1 MGWLIA
7 LGVLAFLA
15 LLPLGVRVKYDADG
29 AAGWALLGPV
39 RIRLFPRPKKE
50 KKQKKERR
58 GKQAQPERE
67 KPEQPSRPAQRTP
80 EQPHPAQP
88 ARNGKPKESGG
99 RLTDFLPLVRLG
111 LDFLGDF
118 RRKLRVNR
126 LVLRLTLAGDDPC
139 DLAVD
144 YGRAWAAVGNLLAA
158 MQRAF
163 VIQKRDVEVQCDFL
177 GEETKVVF
185 AMDLTITLGRI
196 LGLLVKYGI
205 RAVAILLK
213 MKNQK
218 AVQNNE

>member
-1 MGWLIA
+1 MGWLI
-7 LGVLAFLA
+7 FLA
-15 LLPLGVRVKYDADG
+15 ILIGLGCVPLGVRLRYDEDG
-29 AAGWALLGPV
+29 PLAAVLLGRLPIVLYPV
-39 RIRLFPRPKKE
+39 PGWLKKLTSREKKDGEKKPKKE
-50 KKQKKERR
+50 NPKKEM
-58 GKQAQPERE
+58 P
-67 KPEQPSRPAQRTP
+67 
-80 EQPHPAQP
+80 
-88 ARNGKPKESGG
+88 PKDTVGEAPQGG
-99 RLTDFLPLVRLG
+99 SWKKFLPLVQLG
-111 LDFLGDF
+111 LHFLGDF

-139 DLAVD
+139 DLAVN

>member
-1 MGWLIA
+1 MGWLI
-7 LGVLAFLA
+7 FLA
-15 LLPLGVRVKYDADG
+15 ILIGLGCVPLGVRLRYDEDG
-29 AAGWALLGPV
+29 PLAAVLLGRLPIVLYPV
-39 RIRLFPRPKKE
+39 PGWLKKLTSREKKPGENKPKEEKPKKE
-50 KKQKKERR
+50 KPQKAAENP
-58 GKQAQPERE
+58 Q
-67 KPEQPSRPAQRTP
+67 
-80 EQPHPAQP
+80 
-88 ARNGKPKESGG
+88 GG
-99 RLTDFLPLVRLG
+99 SWKKFLPLVQLG
-111 LDFLGDF
+111 LHFLGDF

-139 DLAVD
+139 DLAVN

-158 MQRAF
+158 MQQAF

>member
-1 MGWLIA
+1 MGWLI
-7 LGVLAFLA
+7 FLA
-15 LLPLGVRVKYDADG
+15 ILIGLGCLPLGVRLRYDEDG
-29 AAGWALLGPV
+29 PLAAVLLG
-39 RIRLFPRPKKE
+39 RLPIVLYPLPGWLKKLTSREKKDGEKKPKKE
-50 KKQKKERR
+50 KPKKE
-58 GKQAQPERE
+58 
-67 KPEQPSRPAQRTP
+67 KP
-80 EQPHPAQP
+80 
-88 ARNGKPKESGG
+88 PKDTVGEAPQGG
-99 RLTDFLPLVRLG
+99 SWKKFLPLVRLG
-111 LDFLGDF
+111 LHFLGDF

-139 DLAVD
+139 DLAVN

-158 MQRAF
+158 LERAF

-185 AMDLTITLGRI
+185 AMDLTITLGRV

-205 RAVAILLK
+205 RAVKILLK

>member
-1 MGWLIA
+1 MGWLI
-7 LGVLAFLA
+7 FLA
-15 LLPLGVRVKYDADG
+15 ILIGLGCLPLGVRLRYDEDG
-29 AAGWALLGPV
+29 PLAAVLLGRLPIVLYPV
-39 RIRLFPRPKKE
+39 PGWLKKLTSREKKPGENKPKEEKPKKE
-50 KKQKKERR
+50 KPQKAAENP
-58 GKQAQPERE
+58 Q
-67 KPEQPSRPAQRTP
+67 
-80 EQPHPAQP
+80 
-88 ARNGKPKESGG
+88 GG
-99 RLTDFLPLVRLG
+99 SWKKFLPLVQLG
-111 LDFLGDF
+111 LHFLGDF

-139 DLAVD
+139 DLAVN

-185 AMDLTITLGRI
+185 AMDLTITLGRV

-205 RAVAILLK
+205 RAVTILLK

>member
-1 MGWLIA
+1 MGWLI
-7 LGVLAFLA
+7 FLA
-15 LLPLGVRVKYDADG
+15 ILIGLGCVPLGVRLRYDEDG
-29 AAGWALLGPV
+29 PLAAVLLG
-39 RIRLFPRPKKE
+39 RLPIVLYPLPGWLKKLTSREKKDGEKKPKKE
-50 KKQKKERR
+50 KPKKE
-58 GKQAQPERE
+58 
-67 KPEQPSRPAQRTP
+67 KPQKDTVGEGPQ
-80 EQPHPAQP
+80 
-88 ARNGKPKESGG
+88 GG
-99 RLTDFLPLVRLG
+99 SWKKFLPLVRLG
-111 LDFLGDF
+111 LHFLGDF

-139 DLAVD
+139 DLAVN
-144 YGRAWAAVGNLLAA
+144 YGRAWAAAGNLLAA
-158 MQRAF
+158 MQRVF

-185 AMDLTITLGRI
+185 AMNLTITLGRI

>member
-1 MGWLIA
+1 MGWLI
-7 LGVLAFLA
+7 FLA
-15 LLPLGVRVKYDADG
+15 ILIGLGCVPLGVRLRYDEDG
-29 AAGWALLGPV
+29 PLAAVLLG
-39 RIRLFPRPKKE
+39 RLPIVLYPLPGWLKKLTSREKKDGEEKPKKE
-50 KKQKKERR
+50 KPKKE
-58 GKQAQPERE
+58 
-67 KPEQPSRPAQRTP
+67 KP
-80 EQPHPAQP
+80 
-88 ARNGKPKESGG
+88 PKDTVGEAPQGG
-99 RLTDFLPLVRLG
+99 SWKKFLPLVRLG
-111 LDFLGDF
+111 LHFLGDF

-139 DLAVD
+139 DLAVN

>member
-1 MGWLIA
+1 MGWLI
-7 LGVLAFLA
+7 FLA
-15 LLPLGVRVKYDADG
+15 ILIGLGCVPLGVRLRYDEDG
-29 AAGWALLGPV
+29 PLAAVLLG
-39 RIRLFPRPKKE
+39 RLPIVLYPLPGWLKKLTSREKKDGEKKPKKE
-50 KKQKKERR
+50 KPKKE
-58 GKQAQPERE
+58 
-67 KPEQPSRPAQRTP
+67 KPPKDTVGEA
-80 EQPHPAQP
+80 PH
-88 ARNGKPKESGG
+88 GG
-99 RLTDFLPLVRLG
+99 SWKKFLPLVRLG
-111 LDFLGDF
+111 LHFLGDF

-139 DLAVD
+139 DLAVN

>member
-1 MGWLIA
+1 MGWLI
-7 LGVLAFLA
+7 FLA
-15 LLPLGVRVKYDADG
+15 ILIGLGCLPLGVRLRYDEDG
-29 AAGWALLGPV
+29 PLAAVLLGRLPIVLYPV
-39 RIRLFPRPKKE
+39 PGWLKKLTSREKKPGENKPKEEKPKKE
-50 KKQKKERR
+50 KPQKAAENP
-58 GKQAQPERE
+58 Q
-67 KPEQPSRPAQRTP
+67 
-80 EQPHPAQP
+80 
-88 ARNGKPKESGG
+88 GG
-99 RLTDFLPLVRLG
+99 SWKKFLPLVQLG
-111 LDFLGDF
+111 LHFLGDF

-139 DLAVD
+139 DLAVN
-144 YGRAWAAVGNLLAA
+144 YGRAWAAVGSLLAA

>member
-1 MGWLIA
+1 MGWLI
-7 LGVLAFLA
+7 FLA
-15 LLPLGVRVKYDADG
+15 ILIGLGCVPLGVRLRYDEDG
-29 AAGWALLGPV
+29 PLAAVLLG
-39 RIRLFPRPKKE
+39 RLPIVLYPLPGWLKKLTSREKKDGEKKPKKE
-50 KKQKKERR
+50 KPKKE
-58 GKQAQPERE
+58 
-67 KPEQPSRPAQRTP
+67 KP
-80 EQPHPAQP
+80 
-88 ARNGKPKESGG
+88 PKDTVGEAPQGG
-99 RLTDFLPLVRLG
+99 SWKKFLPLVRLG
-111 LDFLGDF
+111 IHFLGDF

-139 DLAVD
+139 DLAVN

>member
-1 MGWLIA
+1 MGWLI
-7 LGVLAFLA
+7 FLA
-15 LLPLGVRVKYDADG
+15 ILIGLGCLPLGVRLRYDEDG
-29 AAGWALLGPV
+29 PLAAVLLG
-39 RIRLFPRPKKE
+39 RLPIVLYSVPGWLKKLTSREKKTGENKPKEEKTKKE
-50 KKQKKERR
+50 KPQKAAENP
-58 GKQAQPERE
+58 Q
-67 KPEQPSRPAQRTP
+67 
-80 EQPHPAQP
+80 
-88 ARNGKPKESGG
+88 GG
-99 RLTDFLPLVRLG
+99 SWKKFLPLVQLG
-111 LDFLGDF
+111 LHFLGDF

-139 DLAVD
+139 DLAVN

-185 AMDLTITLGRI
+185 AMDLTITLGRV

-205 RAVAILLK
+205 RAVTILLK

>member
-1 MGWLIA
+1 MGWLI
-7 LGVLAFLA
+7 FLA
-15 LLPLGVRVKYDADG
+15 ILIGLGCLPLGVRLRYDEDG
-29 AAGWALLGPV
+29 PLAAVLLG
-39 RIRLFPRPKKE
+39 RLPIVLYPPPGWLKKLTSREKKTGENKPKEEKPKKE
-50 KKQKKERR
+50 KPQKAAENP
-58 GKQAQPERE
+58 Q
-67 KPEQPSRPAQRTP
+67 
-80 EQPHPAQP
+80 
-88 ARNGKPKESGG
+88 GG
-99 RLTDFLPLVRLG
+99 SWKKFLPLVQLG
-111 LDFLGDF
+111 LHFLGDF

-139 DLAVD
+139 DLAVN

-158 MQRAF
+158 LERAF

-185 AMDLTITLGRI
+185 AMDLTITLGRV

-205 RAVAILLK
+205 RAVTILLK

>member
-1 MGWLIA
+1 MGWLI
-7 LGVLAFLA
+7 FLA
-15 LLPLGVRVKYDADG
+15 ILIGLGCLPLGVRLRYDEDG
-29 AAGWALLGPV
+29 PLAAVLLGRLPIVLYPV
-39 RIRLFPRPKKE
+39 PGWLKKLTSREKKPGENKPKEEKPKKE
-50 KKQKKERR
+50 KPQKAAENP
-58 GKQAQPERE
+58 Q
-67 KPEQPSRPAQRTP
+67 
-80 EQPHPAQP
+80 
-88 ARNGKPKESGG
+88 GG
-99 RLTDFLPLVRLG
+99 SWKKFLPLVQLG
-111 LDFLGDF
+111 LHFLGDF

-139 DLAVD
+139 DLAVN

-158 MQRAF
+158 LERAF

-185 AMDLTITLGRI
+185 AMDLTITLDRV

-205 RAVAILLK
+205 RAVTILLK

>member
-1 MGWLIA
+1 MGWLI
-7 LGVLAFLA
+7 FLA
-15 LLPLGVRVKYDADG
+15 ILIGLGCVPLGVRLRYDEDG
-29 AAGWALLGPV
+29 PLAAVLLGRLPIVLYPV
-39 RIRLFPRPKKE
+39 PGWLKKLTSREKKDGEKKPKKE
-50 KKQKKERR
+50 KPKKE
-58 GKQAQPERE
+58 
-67 KPEQPSRPAQRTP
+67 KP
-80 EQPHPAQP
+80 
-88 ARNGKPKESGG
+88 PKDTIGEGPQGG
-99 RLTDFLPLVRLG
+99 SWKKFLPLVRLG
-111 LDFLGDF
+111 LHFLGDF

-139 DLAVD
+139 DLAVN

>member
-1 MGWLIA
+1 MGWLI
-7 LGVLAFLA
+7 FLA
-15 LLPLGVRVKYDADG
+15 ILIGLGCLPLGVRLRYDEDG
-29 AAGWALLGPV
+29 PLAAVLLGRLPIVLYPV
-39 RIRLFPRPKKE
+39 PGWLKKLTSREKKTGENKPKEEKPKKE
-50 KKQKKERR
+50 KPQKAAENP
-58 GKQAQPERE
+58 Q
-67 KPEQPSRPAQRTP
+67 
-80 EQPHPAQP
+80 
-88 ARNGKPKESGG
+88 GG
-99 RLTDFLPLVRLG
+99 SWKKFLPLVQLG
-111 LDFLGDF
+111 LHFLGDF

-139 DLAVD
+139 DLAVN

>member
-1 MGWLIA
+1 MGWLI
-7 LGVLAFLA
+7 FLA
-15 LLPLGVRVKYDADG
+15 ILIGLGCVPLGVRLRYDEEG
-29 AAGWALLGPV
+29 PLAAVLLG
-39 RIRLFPRPKKE
+39 RLPIVLYPLPGWLKKLTSREKKDGEKKPKKE
-50 KKQKKERR
+50 KPKKE
-58 GKQAQPERE
+58 
-67 KPEQPSRPAQRTP
+67 KP
-80 EQPHPAQP
+80 
-88 ARNGKPKESGG
+88 PKDTVGEGPQGG
-99 RLTDFLPLVRLG
+99 SWKKFLPLVRLG
-111 LDFLGDF
+111 LHFLGDF

-139 DLAVD
+139 DLAEN

>member
-1 MGWLIA
+1 MGWLI
-7 LGVLAFLA
+7 FLA
-15 LLPLGVRVKYDADG
+15 ILIGLGCVPLGVRLRYDEDG
-29 AAGWALLGPV
+29 PLAAVLLGRLPIVLYPV
-39 RIRLFPRPKKE
+39 PGWLKKLTSREKKPGENKPKEEKPKKE
-50 KKQKKERR
+50 KPQKAAENP
-58 GKQAQPERE
+58 Q
-67 KPEQPSRPAQRTP
+67 
-80 EQPHPAQP
+80 
-88 ARNGKPKESGG
+88 GG
-99 RLTDFLPLVRLG
+99 SWKKFLPLVQLG
-111 LDFLGDF
+111 LRFLGDF

-139 DLAVD
+139 DLAVN

>member
-1 MGWLIA
+1 MGWLI
-7 LGVLAFLA
+7 FLA
-15 LLPLGVRVKYDADG
+15 ILIGLGCVPLGVRLRYDEEG
-29 AAGWALLGPV
+29 PLAAVLLG
-39 RIRLFPRPKKE
+39 RLPIVLYPLPGWLKKLTSREKKDGEKKPKKE
-50 KKQKKERR
+50 KPKKE
-58 GKQAQPERE
+58 
-67 KPEQPSRPAQRTP
+67 KPQKDTVGEGPQ
-80 EQPHPAQP
+80 
-88 ARNGKPKESGG
+88 GG
-99 RLTDFLPLVRLG
+99 SWKKFLPLVRLG
-111 LDFLGDF
+111 LHFLGDF

-139 DLAVD
+139 DLAVN
-144 YGRAWAAVGNLLAA
+144 YGRAWAAAGNLLAA
-158 MQRAF
+158 MQRVF

-185 AMDLTITLGRI
+185 AMNLTITLGRI

>member
-1 MGWLIA
+1 MGWLI
-7 LGVLAFLA
+7 FLA
-15 LLPLGVRVKYDADG
+15 ILIGLGCLPLGVRLRYDEDGPLAAVLLGRLPIVLYPVPGWLKKLTSREKKDG
-29 AAGWALLGPV
+29 AKK
-39 RIRLFPRPKKE
+39 PKKE
-50 KKQKKERR
+50 KPKKE
-58 GKQAQPERE
+58 
-67 KPEQPSRPAQRTP
+67 KP
-80 EQPHPAQP
+80 
-88 ARNGKPKESGG
+88 PKDTVGEGPQGG
-99 RLTDFLPLVRLG
+99 SWKKFLPLVRLG
-111 LDFLGDF
+111 LHFLGDF

-139 DLAVD
+139 DLAVN

-158 MQRAF
+158 LQRAF

>member
-1 MGWLIA
+1 MGWLI
-7 LGVLAFLA
+7 FLA
-15 LLPLGVRVKYDADG
+15 ILIGLGCVPLGVRLRYDEDG
-29 AAGWALLGPV
+29 PLAAVLLGRLPIVLDAV
-39 RIRLFPRPKKE
+39 RGWLKELTSREKKDGEKKPKKE
-50 KKQKKERR
+50 KPKKE
-58 GKQAQPERE
+58 
-67 KPEQPSRPAQRTP
+67 KP
-80 EQPHPAQP
+80 
-88 ARNGKPKESGG
+88 PKDTVGEGPQGG
-99 RLTDFLPLVRLG
+99 SWKKFLPLVRLG
-111 LDFLGDF
+111 LHFLGDF

-139 DLAVD
+139 DLAVN

>member
-1 MGWLIA
+1 MGWLI
-7 LGVLAFLA
+7 FLA
-15 LLPLGVRVKYDADG
+15 ILIGLGCVPLGVRLRYDEEG
-29 AAGWALLGPV
+29 PLAAVLLG
-39 RIRLFPRPKKE
+39 RLPIVLYPLPGWLKKLTSREKKDGEKKPKKE
-50 KKQKKERR
+50 KPKKEE
-58 GKQAQPERE
+58 P
-67 KPEQPSRPAQRTP
+67 
-80 EQPHPAQP
+80 
-88 ARNGKPKESGG
+88 PKDTVGEAPQGG
-99 RLTDFLPLVRLG
+99 SWKKFLPLVRLG
-111 LDFLGDF
+111 LHFLGDF

-139 DLAVD
+139 DLAVN

>member
-1 MGWLIA
+1 MGWLI
-7 LGVLAFLA
+7 FLA
-15 LLPLGVRVKYDADG
+15 ILIGLGCVPLGVRLRYDEDG
-29 AAGWALLGPV
+29 PLAAVLLGRLPIVLYPV
-39 RIRLFPRPKKE
+39 PGWLKKLTSREKKTGENKPKEEKPKKE
-50 KKQKKERR
+50 KPQKAAENP
-58 GKQAQPERE
+58 Q
-67 KPEQPSRPAQRTP
+67 
-80 EQPHPAQP
+80 
-88 ARNGKPKESGG
+88 GG
-99 RLTDFLPLVRLG
+99 SWKKFLPLVQLG
-111 LDFLGDF
+111 LHFLGDF

-139 DLAVD
+139 DLAVN

>member
-1 MGWLIA
+1 MGWLI
-7 LGVLAFLA
+7 FLA
-15 LLPLGVRVKYDADG
+15 ILIGLGCLPLGVRLRYDEDG
-29 AAGWALLGPV
+29 PLAAVLLGRLPIVLYPV
-39 RIRLFPRPKKE
+39 PGWLKKLTSREKKTGENKPKEEKPKKE
-50 KKQKKERR
+50 KPQKAAENP
-58 GKQAQPERE
+58 Q
-67 KPEQPSRPAQRTP
+67 
-80 EQPHPAQP
+80 
-88 ARNGKPKESGG
+88 GG
-99 RLTDFLPLVRLG
+99 SWKKFLPLVRLG
-111 LDFLGDF
+111 LHFLGDF

-139 DLAVD
+139 DLAVN

>member
-1 MGWLIA
+1 MGWLI
-7 LGVLAFLA
+7 FLA
-15 LLPLGVRVKYDADG
+15 ILIGLGCLPLGVRLRYDEDG
-29 AAGWALLGPV
+29 PLAAVLLGRLPIVLYPV
-39 RIRLFPRPKKE
+39 PGWLKKLTSREKKPGENKPKEEKPKKE
-50 KKQKKERR
+50 KPKKAAENPQ
-58 GKQAQPERE
+58 GGSWE
-67 KPEQPSRPAQRTP
+67 K
-80 EQPHPAQP
+80 
-88 ARNGKPKESGG
+88 
-99 RLTDFLPLVRLG
+99 FLPLVQLG
-111 LDFLGDF
+111 LHFLGDF

-139 DLAVD
+139 DLAVN

-158 MQRAF
+158 LERAF

-185 AMDLTITLGRI
+185 AMDLTITLGRV

-205 RAVAILLK
+205 RAVTILLK

>member
-1 MGWLIA
+1 MGWLI
-7 LGVLAFLA
+7 FLA
-15 LLPLGVRVKYDADG
+15 ILIGLGCVPLGVRLRYDEDG
-29 AAGWALLGPV
+29 LLAAVLLG
-39 RIRLFPRPKKE
+39 RLPIVLYPLPGWLKKLTSREKKDGEKKPKKE
-50 KKQKKERR
+50 KPKKE
-58 GKQAQPERE
+58 
-67 KPEQPSRPAQRTP
+67 KP
-80 EQPHPAQP
+80 
-88 ARNGKPKESGG
+88 PKDTIGEAPQGG
-99 RLTDFLPLVRLG
+99 SWKKFLPLVRLG
-111 LDFLGDF
+111 LHFLGDF

-139 DLAVD
+139 DLAVN

-205 RAVAILLK
+205 HAVAILLK

>member
-1 MGWLIA
+1 MGWLI
-7 LGVLAFLA
+7 FLA
-15 LLPLGVRVKYDADG
+15 ILIGLGCLPLGVRLRYDEDG
-29 AAGWALLGPV
+29 PLAAVLLG
-39 RIRLFPRPKKE
+39 RLPIVLYPLPGWLKKLTSREKKPGENKPKEEKPKKE
-50 KKQKKERR
+50 KPQKAAENP
-58 GKQAQPERE
+58 Q
-67 KPEQPSRPAQRTP
+67 
-80 EQPHPAQP
+80 
-88 ARNGKPKESGG
+88 GG
-99 RLTDFLPLVRLG
+99 SWKKFLPLVQLG
-111 LDFLGDF
+111 LHFLGDF

-139 DLAVD
+139 DLAVN

-158 MQRAF
+158 LKRAF

-185 AMDLTITLGRI
+185 AMDLTITLGRV

-205 RAVAILLK
+205 RAVKILLK

>member
-1 MGWLIA
+1 MGWLI
-7 LGVLAFLA
+7 FLA
-15 LLPLGVRVKYDADG
+15 ILIGLGCVPLGVRLRYDEDG
-29 AAGWALLGPV
+29 PLAAVLLG
-39 RIRLFPRPKKE
+39 RLPIVLYPLPGWLKKLTSREKKDGEKKPKKE
-50 KKQKKERR
+50 KPKKE
-58 GKQAQPERE
+58 
-67 KPEQPSRPAQRTP
+67 KP
-80 EQPHPAQP
+80 
-88 ARNGKPKESGG
+88 PKDTIGEGPQGG
-99 RLTDFLPLVRLG
+99 SWKKFLPLVRLG
-111 LDFLGDF
+111 LHFLGDF

-139 DLAVD
+139 DLAVN

-185 AMDLTITLGRI
+185 AMYLTITLGRI

>member
-1 MGWLIA
+1 MGWLI
-7 LGVLAFLA
+7 FLA
-15 LLPLGVRVKYDADG
+15 ILIGLGCLPLGVRLRYDEDG
-29 AAGWALLGPV
+29 PLAAVLLGRLPIVLYPV
-39 RIRLFPRPKKE
+39 PGWLKKLTSREKKTGENKPKEEKPKKE
-50 KKQKKERR
+50 KPQKAAENP
-58 GKQAQPERE
+58 Q
-67 KPEQPSRPAQRTP
+67 
-80 EQPHPAQP
+80 
-88 ARNGKPKESGG
+88 GG
-99 RLTDFLPLVRLG
+99 SWKKFLPLVQLG
-111 LDFLGDF
+111 LHFLGDF

-139 DLAVD
+139 DLAVN

-158 MQRAF
+158 LERAF

-185 AMDLTITLGRI
+185 AMDLTITLGRV

-205 RAVAILLK
+205 RAVKILLN

>member
-1 MGWLIA
+1 MGWLI
-7 LGVLAFLA
+7 FLA
-15 LLPLGVRVKYDADG
+15 ILIGLGCVPLGVRLRYDEDG
-29 AAGWALLGPV
+29 PLAAVLLGRLPIVLYPV
-39 RIRLFPRPKKE
+39 PGWLKKLTSREKKPGENKPKEEKPKKE
-50 KKQKKERR
+50 KPKKAAENP
-58 GKQAQPERE
+58 Q
-67 KPEQPSRPAQRTP
+67 
-80 EQPHPAQP
+80 
-88 ARNGKPKESGG
+88 GG
-99 RLTDFLPLVRLG
+99 SWKRFLPLVQLG
-111 LDFLGDF
+111 LHFLGDF

-139 DLAVD
+139 DLAVN

-158 MQRAF
+158 LERAF

-185 AMDLTITLGRI
+185 AMDLTITLGRV

-205 RAVAILLK
+205 RAVTILLK

>member
-1 MGWLIA
+1 MGWLI
-7 LGVLAFLA
+7 FLA
-15 LLPLGVRVKYDADG
+15 ILIGLGCVPLGVRLRYDEDG
-29 AAGWALLGPV
+29 PLAAVLLG
-39 RIRLFPRPKKE
+39 RLPIVLYPLPGWLKKLTSREKKDGDKKPKKE
-50 KKQKKERR
+50 KPKKE
-58 GKQAQPERE
+58 
-67 KPEQPSRPAQRTP
+67 KP
-80 EQPHPAQP
+80 
-88 ARNGKPKESGG
+88 PKDTIGEAPQGG
-99 RLTDFLPLVRLG
+99 SWKKFLPLVRLG
-111 LDFLGDF
+111 LHFLGDF

-139 DLAVD
+139 DLAVN

>member
-1 MGWLIA
+1 MGWLI
-7 LGVLAFLA
+7 FLA
-15 LLPLGVRVKYDADG
+15 ILIGLGCVPLGVRLRYDEEG
-29 AAGWALLGPV
+29 PLAAVLLGRLPIVLYPV
-39 RIRLFPRPKKE
+39 PGWLKKLTSREKKTGENKPKEEKPKKE
-50 KKQKKERR
+50 KPQKAAENP
-58 GKQAQPERE
+58 Q
-67 KPEQPSRPAQRTP
+67 
-80 EQPHPAQP
+80 
-88 ARNGKPKESGG
+88 GG
-99 RLTDFLPLVRLG
+99 SWKKFLPLVRLG
-111 LDFLGDF
+111 LHFLGDF

-139 DLAVD
+139 DLAVN

-185 AMDLTITLGRI
+185 AMDLTITLGRV

-205 RAVAILLK
+205 RAVTILLK

>member
-1 MGWLIA
+1 MGWLI
-7 LGVLAFLA
+7 FLA
-15 LLPLGVRVKYDADG
+15 ILIGLGCVPLGVRLRYDEDG
-29 AAGWALLGPV
+29 PLAAVLLG
-39 RIRLFPRPKKE
+39 RLPIVLYPLPGWLKKLTSREKKDGEKKPKKEQPKKE
-50 KKQKKERR
+50 K
-58 GKQAQPERE
+58 
-67 KPEQPSRPAQRTP
+67 S
-80 EQPHPAQP
+80 
-88 ARNGKPKESGG
+88 PKETVGEAPQGG
-99 RLTDFLPLVRLG
+99 SWKKFLPLVRLG
-111 LDFLGDF
+111 LHFLGDF

-139 DLAVD
+139 DLAVN

>member
-1 MGWLIA
+1 MGWLI
-7 LGVLAFLA
+7 FLA
-15 LLPLGVRVKYDADG
+15 ILIGLGCLPLGVRLRYDEDG
-29 AAGWALLGPV
+29 PLAAVLLGRLPIVLYPV
-39 RIRLFPRPKKE
+39 PGWLKKLTSREKKDGEKKPKKE
-50 KKQKKERR
+50 KPKKE
-58 GKQAQPERE
+58 
-67 KPEQPSRPAQRTP
+67 KP
-80 EQPHPAQP
+80 
-88 ARNGKPKESGG
+88 PKDTVGEGPQGG
-99 RLTDFLPLVRLG
+99 SWKKFLPLVQLG
-111 LDFLGDF
+111 LHFLGDF

-139 DLAVD
+139 DLAVN

-185 AMDLTITLGRI
+185 AMDLTITLGRV

-205 RAVAILLK
+205 RAVTILLK

>member
-1 MGWLIA
+1 MGWLI
-7 LGVLAFLA
+7 FLA
-15 LLPLGVRVKYDADG
+15 ILIGLGCLPLGVRLRYDEDG
-29 AAGWALLGPV
+29 PLAAVLLGRLPIVLYPV
-39 RIRLFPRPKKE
+39 PGWLKKLTSREKKPGENKPKEEKPKKE
-50 KKQKKERR
+50 KPQKAAENP
-58 GKQAQPERE
+58 Q
-67 KPEQPSRPAQRTP
+67 
-80 EQPHPAQP
+80 
-88 ARNGKPKESGG
+88 GG
-99 RLTDFLPLVRLG
+99 SWKKFLPLVQLG
-111 LDFLGDF
+111 LHFLGDF

-139 DLAVD
+139 DLAVN

-158 MQRAF
+158 LKRAF

-185 AMDLTITLGRI
+185 AMDLTITLGRV

-205 RAVAILLK
+205 RAVKILLK

>member
-1 MGWLIA
+1 MGWLI
-7 LGVLAFLA
+7 FLA
-15 LLPLGVRVKYDADG
+15 ILIGLGCVPLGVRLRYDEEG
-29 AAGWALLGPV
+29 PLAAVLLG
-39 RIRLFPRPKKE
+39 RLPIVLYPLPGWLKKLTSREKKDGEKKPKKE
-50 KKQKKERR
+50 KPKKE
-58 GKQAQPERE
+58 
-67 KPEQPSRPAQRTP
+67 KP
-80 EQPHPAQP
+80 
-88 ARNGKPKESGG
+88 PKDTVGEAPQGG
-99 RLTDFLPLVRLG
+99 SWKKFLPLVRLG
-111 LDFLGDF
+111 LHFLGDF

-139 DLAVD
+139 DLAVN

>member
-1 MGWLIA
+1 MGWLI
-7 LGVLAFLA
+7 FLA
-15 LLPLGVRVKYDADG
+15 ILIGLGCVPLGVRLRYDEDG
-29 AAGWALLGPV
+29 PLAAVLLG
-39 RIRLFPRPKKE
+39 RLPIVLYPLPGWLKKLTSREKKDGEKKPKKE
-50 KKQKKERR
+50 KPKKE
-58 GKQAQPERE
+58 
-67 KPEQPSRPAQRTP
+67 KP
-80 EQPHPAQP
+80 
-88 ARNGKPKESGG
+88 PKDTVGEAPQGG
-99 RLTDFLPLVRLG
+99 SWKKFLPLVRLG
-111 LDFLGDF
+111 LHFLGDF

-126 LVLRLTLAGDDPC
+126 LVLRLTLAGDAPC
-139 DLAVD
+139 DLAVN

>member
-1 MGWLIA
+1 MGWLI
-7 LGVLAFLA
+7 FLA
-15 LLPLGVRVKYDADG
+15 ILIGLGCVPLGVRLHYDEDG
-29 AAGWALLGPV
+29 PLAAVLLG
-39 RIRLFPRPKKE
+39 RLPIVLYPLPGWLKKLTSREKKDGEKKPKKE
-50 KKQKKERR
+50 KPKKE
-58 GKQAQPERE
+58 
-67 KPEQPSRPAQRTP
+67 KP
-80 EQPHPAQP
+80 
-88 ARNGKPKESGG
+88 PKDTVGEGPQGG
-99 RLTDFLPLVRLG
+99 SWKKFLPLVRLG
-111 LDFLGDF
+111 LHFLGDF

-139 DLAVD
+139 DLAVN

>member
-1 MGWLIA
+1 MGWLI
-7 LGVLAFLA
+7 FLA
-15 LLPLGVRVKYDADG
+15 ILIGLGCVPLGVRLRYDEDG
-29 AAGWALLGPV
+29 PLAAVLLGRLPIVLYPV
-39 RIRLFPRPKKE
+39 PGWLKKLTSREKKPGENKPKEEKPKKE
-50 KKQKKERR
+50 KPQKAAENP
-58 GKQAQPERE
+58 Q
-67 KPEQPSRPAQRTP
+67 
-80 EQPHPAQP
+80 
-88 ARNGKPKESGG
+88 GG
-99 RLTDFLPLVRLG
+99 SWKKFLPLVRLG
-111 LDFLGDF
+111 LHFLGDF

-139 DLAVD
+139 DLAVN

>member
-1 MGWLIA
+1 MGWLI
-7 LGVLAFLA
+7 FLA
-15 LLPLGVRVKYDADG
+15 ILIGLGCVPLGVRLRYDEDG
-29 AAGWALLGPV
+29 PLAAVLLG
-39 RIRLFPRPKKE
+39 RLPIVLYPLPGWLKKLTSREKKDGEKKPTKEKPKKE
-50 KKQKKERR
+50 KPPKDTVGEGPQGGSWKK
-58 GKQAQPERE
+58 
-67 KPEQPSRPAQRTP
+67 
-80 EQPHPAQP
+80 
-88 ARNGKPKESGG
+88 
-99 RLTDFLPLVRLG
+99 FLPLVRLG
-111 LDFLGDF
+111 LHFLGDF

-139 DLAVD
+139 DLAVN

-185 AMDLTITLGRI
+185 AMDLTITLGRV

-205 RAVAILLK
+205 RAVKILLK